1 MQKRRK
7 LAKTAWRPPAMQRAA
22 GRLLYICFGIIC
34 VYLTA
39 AALYAGGA
47 PGDLLRRDT
56 VFTMLQSA
64 YISSAIATGGALLLD
79 YDIRLSG
86 RR

>member
-1 MQKRRK
+1 MQKERK
-7 LAKTAWRPPAMQRAA
+7 TVKTALKPPALEKKARV
-22 GRLLYICFGIIC
+22 LLYICFALIG

-39 AALYAGGA
+39 AAIYAGGA
-47 PGDLLRRDT
+47 PGDLLRRDAA
-56 VFTMLQSA
+56 FEMLQSA